1 MAFYYTYPP
10 ESSGAQGLWVFKR
23 RDQQFTTKLV
33 YFTYSPT
40 LRRVRRQPQPR
51 LQTRSPKYAQSFDDV
66 IGRDAWEFS
75 WRLLGTDVLDKNVR
89 FSNMRTSV
97 TLGHPD

>member
-1 MAFYYTYPP
+1 MAFYCTYPP
-10 ESSGAQGLWVFKR
+10 ESNGAQGLSVLKR
-23 RDQQFTTKLV
+23 TDQQFTTKLD

-51 LQTRSPKYAQSFDDV
+51 RDTRFPKHARSFGDV